1 MTAES
6 PLTIA
11 ILLATPGKSWG
22 GMEKHTAELAEAL
35 AQKGHT
41 VHLIGHPA
49 YQSRFSNGVQF
60 HPMPM
65 QLGRRNP
72 ILYLK
77 LRKLLRCLAPNICHG
92 QGNKAICL
100 LGRLKLPAKQV
111 GTIHGIKKNH
121 QGLERMDAVIG
132 VSQTVMATLNHPNKT
147 LIYHGSSTGQVPS
160 PSPSPFSTNSSVQ
173 AVAIGRLEP
182 VKGFDLLIKAW
193 EQLNNDVQLTIIGEG
208 SQRTSLEE
216 QISAT
221 GLSSRV
227 SLVGF
232 QSTPGIWL
240 KHADVCIVSSHREG
254 LSYVVIEALQA
265 GCPVLATPVAGAM
278 ELLPATA
285 VAENNSAEAIYQILA
300 THLPALERLRETERH
315 AMEHARRELTIEN
328 MVCRTEDIYRKLLR
342 GVGHD

>member
-1 MTAES
+1 MAES

-11 ILLATPGKSWG
+11 MLLATPGKSWG
-22 GMEKHTAELAEAL
+22 GMEKHTAELVEAL
-35 AQKGHT
+35 AHKGHV
-41 VHLIGHPA
+41 VHLVGHPA
-49 YQSRFSNGVQF
+49 YQNRFSTSVHF

-65 QLGRRNP
+65 HLGRRNP
-72 ILYLK
+72 VLHLK
-77 LRKLLRCLAPNICHG
+77 LRKLLRRLAPDLCHG

-100 LGRLKLPAKQV
+100 LSRLKLPAKQV

-147 LIYHGSSTGQVPS
+147 LIYHGSSTGQLPPS
-160 PSPSPFSTNSSVQ
+160 SPSPFSTNSSVQ
-173 AVAIGRLEP
+173 AVSIGRLEP
-182 VKGFDLLIKAW
+182 VKGFDVLIKVW
-193 EQLNNDVQLTIIGEG
+193 KQLNNDERLTIIGEG
-208 SQRTSLEE
+208 SQRNSLEE

-227 SLVGF
+227 SLAGF
-232 QSTPGIWL
+232 QSAPESWL

-285 VAENNSAEAIYQILA
+285 VAENNSAEAIYQLLA
-300 THLPALERLRETERH
+300 THLPALKQLSVIERP

-328 MVCRTEDIYRKLLR
+328 MVCRTEDIYQKLLR
-342 GVGHD
+342 STGHD